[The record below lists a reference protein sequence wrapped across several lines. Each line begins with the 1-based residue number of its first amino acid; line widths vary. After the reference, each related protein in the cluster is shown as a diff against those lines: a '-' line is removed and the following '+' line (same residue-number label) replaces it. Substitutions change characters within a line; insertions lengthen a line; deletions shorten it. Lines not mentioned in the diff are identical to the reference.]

1 MNILFCGD
9 RDTEDGLIIAVI
21 SLLRNTD
28 EPLNI
33 YIFTMKM
40 ASKAKQC
47 YPVTARTADYLDA
60 RVKEKNPQNFVRRM
74 DLTDMFLGEMP
85 VANMGSRFTPYCM
98 LRLFADE
105 IPEIPDRLL
114 YLDTDIICRR
124 DPKEFY
130 DQDMDG
136 FEVAGVLDHY
146 GKWVFR
152 TNLLHMDYVNSG
164 VLLLNMALIRQT
176 HLFKKCRNMCRAK
189 KMFMPDQSAI
199 NKLAHGKKL
208 CARKYNEQGK
218 LHRDT
223 VIQHLATTLHA
234 FPVPHYLT
242 VKPWQI
248 ERMHR
253 KLKIHEY
260 DDILKEYLQ
269 VKSEIEGQ

>member
-9 RDTEDGLIIAVI
+9 RDTEDGLIIAVT
-21 SLLRNTD
+21 SLLKTTD
-28 EPLNI
+28 EPLHI

-40 ASKAKQC
+40 PSKKRQC
-47 YPVTARTADYLDA
+47 FPVTRRTTSYLDGY
-60 RVKEKNPQNFVRRM
+60 VKKKNPESFVRRLV
-74 DLTDMFLGEMP
+74 LTEMFTEELP
-85 VANMGSRFTPYCM
+85 LANMGSRFTPYCM
-98 LRLFADE
+98 LRLFADK

-114 YLDTDIICRR
+114 YLDTDIICRL

-130 DQDMDG
+130 EQDMSG
-136 FEVAGVLDHY
+136 YEVAGVLDHY

-152 TNLLHMDYVNSG
+152 TNPLHMDYINSG
-164 VLLLNMALIRQT
+164 VLLLNMALIRET
-176 HLFKKCRNMCRAK
+176 GLFTRCRKMCRVK
-189 KMFMPDQSAI
+189 KMFMPDQSSL
-199 NKLAHGKKL
+199 NKLAQGKKI
-208 CARKYNEQGK
+208 CSRKYNEQGK
-218 LHRDT
+218 LHDDT

-260 DDILKEYLQ
+260 DDILDTYLQ
-269 VKSEIEGQ
+269 IKSEIERQ